1 MKLDTFTKIT
11 TYGMLS
17 NMKNYNVSIED
28 NGASFLIV
36 INKGTEQRFVV
47 ASFSTLGEA
56 WKHIEWM
63 YRIECQLFT
72 VGKKQVLVTEWILE
86 MHKAGYL
93 E

>member
-17 NMKNYNVSIED
+17 NMKNYNVSIDD
-28 NGASFLIV
+28 NGAGFLVV
-36 INKGTEQRFVV
+36 INKGIEQRFVV
-47 ASFSTLGEA
+47 AAFDTLGEA

-72 VGKKQVLVTEWILE
+72 VGEKRVLVTEWIAG